1 MSLIFSIS
9 GARGTL
15 GSGEDNLNPINFI
28 DFVLA
33 FSSVLREERKK
44 NSLKIVVGRDARI
57 SGEMFLNLAINVLL
71 AQGVDVYNLDLATT
85 PTLEMAVI
93 KERAD
98 GGIIIS
104 ASHNPM
110 NWNALKFLNHQGEF
124 IDKNFSQK
132 MMKKLEKKDFALNSF
147 SNLEKLKLGNL
158 KNDFNYQQKHIAEIL
173 QLKII
178 KKSKISQANFKVVV
192 DGINSV
198 GAIVIPELLKSL
210 GVKKIILINS
220 ELEGKFAHNP
230 EPIDKN
236 LRQLSTAVKKNKA
249 DLGIAVDPDVDRLAI
264 IDENGRPIGEEYTLV
279 AVAEYVLENF
289 SYFKN
294 KYQKNTVS
302 NLSSSQAL
310 KDIAEKFS
318 GKYFASAVG
327 ELNVVAQMKKVKAL
341 IGGEGNGGV
350 IFPELHYG
358 RDALVGIALFL
369 SALAEKGIK
378 VSQWRQNL
386 PNYFMLKEKIIINKE
401 IDYKKI
407 VSALKECY
415 NDLEIIT
422 IDGLK
427 IVLPQE
433 ASWVHLRKS
442 NTEPIIRLYIEAP
455 NKKLA
460 QQLFQKISSIINS

>member
-15 GSGEDNLNPINFI
+15 GPGEDNLNPVNFI
-28 DFVLA
+28 NFVLA

-132 MMKKLEKKDFALNSF
+132 MMKKLEKKDFALSSF

-178 KKSKISQANFKVVV
+178 KKSKIAQANFKVVV

-220 ELEGKFAHNP
+220 ELEGRFAHNP

-236 LRQLSTAVKKNKA
+236 LRQLSIAVKKNKA

-310 KDIAEKFS
+310 KDITEKFS

-433 ASWVHLRKS
+433 ASWAHLRKS